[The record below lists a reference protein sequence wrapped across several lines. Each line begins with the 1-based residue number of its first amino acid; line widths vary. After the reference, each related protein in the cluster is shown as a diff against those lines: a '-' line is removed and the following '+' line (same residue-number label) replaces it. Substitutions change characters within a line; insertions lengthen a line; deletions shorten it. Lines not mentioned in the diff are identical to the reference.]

1 MRLNRFLASAGLGS
15 RRSVEELITQGSVR
29 VNGQVVTN
37 LATKVLPTDAVKVG
51 SRLIRS
57 EAPIYAVLHKPPGF
71 VCTAADE
78 FDRRTIFELFPP
90 NWPQVH
96 HVGRL
101 DKESEGLIF
110 VTNDGDLTHILTHPG
125 HEVEKEYDVLLDRPF
140 MPDDREKLLKGF
152 HIEGGFAKCEK
163 VEAIKANRLRLVLQQ
178 GIKRQIRVMLYKL
191 GYEVERLFR
200 IRIGPIVISGLARGA
215 WRFLSQK
222 EVDELRHA
230 KPKPKVKPPIK
241 PRNAGESKPRPRKFA
256 PRKFTPKSWA
266 PKTPKAPA
274 ADLAAKPES
283 RPAPP
288 ARKPRPASG
297 FKPRPT
303 SGFKPRGGADDRGRP
318 PQRSPRR

>member
-37 LATKVLPTDAVKVG
+37 LATQVLPTDAVKVG
-51 SRLIRS
+51 SRLIHA
-57 EAPIYAVLHKPPGF
+57 EQPIYAVLHKPPGY

-90 NWPQVH
+90 NWPLVH

-140 MPDDREKLLKGF
+140 VPDDREKLLKGF
-152 HIEGGFAKCEK
+152 HIEGGYAKCEG
-163 VEAIKANRLRLVLQQ
+163 VEAIKANRLRLVLKQ

-215 WRFLSQK
+215 WRFLTQK
-222 EVDELRHA
+222 EVATLR
-230 KPKPKVKPPIK
+230 
-241 PRNAGESKPRPRKFA
+241 A
-256 PRKFTPKSWA
+256 PTPKTA
-266 PKTPKAPA
+266 RAARPPKAKSTA
-274 ADLAAKPES
+274 
-283 RPAPP
+283 
-288 ARKPRPASG
+288 ARKPGVRKQSP
-297 FKPRPT
+297 
-303 SGFKPRGGADDRGRP
+303 
-318 PQRSPRR
+318 PRRG

>member
-37 LATKVLPTDAVKVG
+37 LATQVGPTDAVKVG
-51 SRLIRS
+51 SRLIRA
-57 EAPIYAVLHKPPGF
+57 EQPIYAVLHKPPGY

-90 NWPQVH
+90 NWPRVH

-140 MPDDREKLLKGF
+140 APDDREKLLKGF
-152 HIEGGFAKCEK
+152 HIEGGYAKCEG
-163 VEAIKANRLRLVLQQ
+163 VEAIKANRLRLVLKQ

-200 IRIGPIVISGLARGA
+200 IRIGPIVISGLARGK
-215 WRFLSQK
+215 WRFLSQM
-222 EVDELRHA
+222 EVAALRKPVPRKPKA
-230 KPKPKVKPPIK
+230 KPVADKKRDV
-241 PRNAGESKPRPRKFA
+241 A
-256 PRKFTPKSWA
+256 PRTSQPGA
-266 PKTPKAPA
+266 QATG
-274 ADLAAKPES
+274 S
-283 RPAPP
+283 RSRDERRPG
-288 ARKPRPASG
+288 RKPLR
-297 FKPRPT
+297 F
-303 SGFKPRGGADDRGRP
+303 
-318 PQRSPRR
+318 PRRAD